1 MPGARPVPSAN
12 LCTVAETVSRPCPL
26 WVRDTQGQAVT
37 ISGEHRDAGAWCRNN
52 KENLGGFL
60 EEAPQKT
67 AGSRHAGALY
77 WRGSG
82 LKPANFRLNTSC
94 SARDLVLGS
103 QLLKILAAK
112 SHGRPH
118 HFLLTPRPPVRI
130 AKPLGSLRE
139 QLGSERPVPRSEPHS
154 RRGPRQVQSP
164 GHWSQMGLTEQERTT
179 NWGPAGVPE

>member
-1 MPGARPVPSAN
+1 VPGARPVPSAN

-77 WRGSG
+77 WRGSEPRTSSPFPSHPASTRAYRQTPGYPEGTAG
-82 LKPANFRLNTSC
+82 LREA
-94 SARDLVLGS
+94 SASLRATQPPGAEASPVTRPLVPNGADRARKDHKLGS
-103 QLLKILAAK
+103 CW
-112 SHGRPH
+112 
-118 HFLLTPRPPVRI
+118 
-130 AKPLGSLRE
+130 
-139 QLGSERPVPRSEPHS
+139 
-154 RRGPRQVQSP
+154 GPRV
-164 GHWSQMGLTEQERTT
+164 RK
-179 NWGPAGVPE
+179 GPQ